1 MCMNVD
7 HFLHCHG
14 NLCCKPN
21 LLQSS
26 LEISRYETTG
36 TTDQSILQKNSITI
50 PRRSCRPLALTT
62 VVVIG
67 CLLSSDTYE
76 RSLFLLKK
84 RFNTTRLLGIC
95 IWQPQKSEKDTIWD
109 TGTCIFMLW
118 IIDILESLIHP
129 KNKDNHSRCVIG
141 PFPVPSIINHNW
153 CLKKIQFY
161 RWRLHC
167 LNYIDGGNY
176 CSDAWWN

>member
-1 MCMNVD
+1 MD

-14 NLCCKPN
+14 NLWCKPN
-21 LLQSS
+21 LLRSS

-67 CLLSSDTYE
+67 CLLSSETHE
-76 RSLFLLKK
+76 RSLFVLKK
-84 RFNTTRLLGIC
+84 NTTRFNTTRLLGIC
-95 IWQPQKSEKDTIWD
+95 IWQLQKSEKDTIWD

-129 KNKDNHSRCVIG
+129 KNKDNHSRC
-141 PFPVPSIINHNW
+141 
-153 CLKKIQFY
+153 Y
-161 RWRLHC
+161 RPLPCAIH
-167 LNYIDGGNY
+167 YK
-176 CSDAWWN
+176 S